1 MSEVRLIDANALK
14 EKVNAFYDKLFVGCV
29 SSDLVTYASGVDGI
43 IDTAPTIEPEV
54 YMTAKDYNLYMEG
67 YKQGRKDFEKPQAE
81 NNSEN
86 ALLKDIAHSL
96 AIIAD
101 NSAKEGNTQE
111 SGNETLHWVHSEAHR
126 VMCPKCGCRVSINA
140 AYEMN
145 YCFKC
150 GAKLGGIKNDN
161 S

>member
-1 MSEVRLIDANALK
+1 MNNDLISRKALR
-14 EKVNAFYDKLFVGCV
+14 EKVNAFYDSHFKG
-29 SSDLVTYASGVDGI
+29 LVPKELITYAEAVDDLI
-43 IDTAPTIEPEV
+43 DNAPTVNEVRVIDT
-54 YMTAKDYNLYMEG
+54 N
-67 YKQGRKDFEKPQAE
+67 AE

-86 ALLKDIAHSL
+86 ALLMDIAHSL

-101 NSAKEGNTQE
+101 NSMKEGNTQE
-111 SGNETLHWVHSEAHR
+111 SGNEILRWVHSEAHR
-126 VMCPKCGCRVSINA
+126 VMCPKCGCRVSMTA

-150 GAKLGGIKNDN
+150 GERLGGIKNDN